1 MRWPLGLGAPLLA
14 AAVCAG
20 FVTPNGSLAVK
31 APSAWCS
38 NSPSSAG
45 IAALA
50 GIGRSGVAAS
60 LGIVVVIHLGL
71 TFPLDQ
77 R

>member
-1 MRWPLGLGAPLLA
+1 MVWAL
-14 AAVCAG
+14 
-20 FVTPNGSLAVK
+20 FVTPKGSLAVEDPVRLVLEL
-31 APSAWCS
+31 AIFG
-38 NSPSSAG
+38 AG

-50 GIGRSGVAAS
+50 GLGRSGLAAGF
-60 LGIVVVIHLGL
+60 GIVVVIHLGL

>member
-1 MRWPLGLGAPLLA
+1 VVW
-14 AAVCAG
+14 AV
-20 FVTPNGSLAVK
+20 FVTPEGSLAVGD
-31 APSAWCS
+31 PVRLVLELSIFG
-38 NSPSSAG
+38 AG

-50 GIGRSGVAAS
+50 GLGRSGVAVAF
-60 LGIVVVIHLGL
+60 GIVVVIHLGL